1 MKLFM
6 KEHSYF
12 IDLRP
17 VSKLQVPVVCDRNQV
32 LVSSEPETKVQF
44 IFQASNFSNFF
55 HFLALSILV
64 RILTPWTCGACTF
77 SRHSGSWRF
86 FVQRYFSV
94 LDIPAQACYG
104 TGISWHRDISSF
116 FFSQEYS
123 FINQST
129 PLLSNTYPLGSKG
142 KKFVCPSYHLSK

>member
-32 LVSSEPETKVQF
+32 LVSEPETKVQF
-44 IFQASNFSNFF
+44 IFQASNFSHFF

-94 LDIPAQACYG
+94 LDIPAQACY
-104 TGISWHRDISSF
+104 ISQQEESLISVSNSGF
-116 FFSQEYS
+116 KSLRMHTQGCQGCQKIRHLVRNSKILIASQ
-123 FINQST
+123 N
-129 PLLSNTYPLGSKG
+129 
-142 KKFVCPSYHLSK
+142 